1 MKSIIAITLLSLAAT
16 LSSAAPTPV
25 CSPQSTATVVK
36 TVTVDGPSPTPV
48 SDAATPFATPT
59 GPPVTPPLPLLGYQ
73 LPVTLPNGIVAL
85 GAYLQVSVEAAKPD
99 TTIYETQQIGP
110 DTYLAFEFNSTH
122 AGKKCRF
129 HFAFS
134 AGDGTNGYGSQD
146 VYALTSGEVTDK
158 TTYNNK
164 PVSGATRIA
173 SFLPGPKDD
182 QQERLQ
188 LGDASNG
195 DSLLL
200 TAEKKDF
207 DCPTKPTGYEV
218 RGAGTIKSSANWSW
232 NHGLIIEV
240 LDESKPWADG
250 EKW

>member
-1 MKSIIAITLLSLAAT
+1 MKSFIAIALLSLAAS

-36 TVTVDGPSPTPV
+36 TVTVDGPSPTSGAP
-48 SDAATPFATPT
+48 TPFATPT
-59 GPPVTPPLPLLGYQ
+59 GPPITPPLPLQGYQ
-73 LPVTLPNGIVAL
+73 LPVTLPNGVVAL
-85 GAYLQVSVEAAKPD
+85 GAYLQVSVEAAQPD
-99 TTIYETQQIGP
+99 TTIYETKQIGP
-110 DTYLAFEFNSTH
+110 DTYMAFEFNLTH

-146 VYALTSGEVTDK
+146 VYALTSGEVTDE

-164 PVSGATRIA
+164 PVSSATRLA

-188 LGDASNG
+188 LGDSSNG

-200 TAEKKDF
+200 TAQKEDF

-250 EKW
+250 LKW